1 MKTRDEK
8 LSDIEVKLKRWLARG
23 MRAQTAIN
31 KLLKQQARL
40 KKPTLAEKFAER
52 DRRIAAA
59 PDRLIEAKAE
69 LVQAVDDRLTQII
82 EGPKEDDAFD
92 IPPELNRADPLIA
105 ERMTAARKKAEEEA
119 RHKMPLTGKA
129 AMDHIR
135 RKK

>member
-1 MKTRDEK
+1 MKTREEK
-8 LSDIEVKLKRWLARG
+8 LSEIDVRLKRWLARG

-40 KKPTLAEKFAER
+40 KKTTVK
-52 DRRIAAA
+52 
-59 PDRLIEAKAE
+59 PDACIEA
-69 LVQAVDDRLTQII
+69 VDASSPPPFD
-82 EGPKEDDAFD
+82 PVEDDAFT
-92 IPPELNRADPLIA
+92 IPAELNRADPLIA

-129 AMDHIR
+129 ALDHIR